1 MALESFHV
9 WIFIASRR
17 SDRPL
22 PPMFSAQLIL
32 LLGGMLLL
40 GGATMGASGIVGGL
54 AELVMV
60 WIASMLT
67 ALGLGRTWDPFKTT
81 S

>member
-1 MALESFHV
+1 
-9 WIFIASRR
+9 
-17 SDRPL
+17 
-22 PPMFSAQLIL
+22 MFSAQLIL

-67 ALGLGRTWDPFKTT
+67 ALELGRTWDPFKQHLRDVGLGIA
-81 S
+81 SGIQVMLLGKWP